1 MVNEKKNMKMDT
13 SRGKHTN
20 KYAYMHMYIY
30 IYIYIY
36 IQSFTDM
43 TKY

>member
-30 IYIYIY
+30 IYI
-36 IQSFTDM
+36 QSFTDM